1 MANTN
6 TVRGEVEFTLEGED
20 GSASTYTLRPT
31 FANIQAIE
39 AGTGKGM
46 LALAAELS
54 QMSMPLSTMALI
66 LSAATR
72 NGKDQPLTVRQAGDL
87 IAEHGIEPV
96 VKPLS
101 DFLMRSFQGAK
112 RETLTRDEGGN

>member
-1 MANTN
+1 MANTI
-6 TVRGEVEFTLEGED
+6 RGEVELVLENED
-20 GSASTYTLRPT
+20 GSTTSFTLRPS

-39 AGTGKGM
+39 TATGKGM
-46 LALAAELS
+46 LALANELAS
-54 QMSMPLSTMALI
+54 MAMPLTTMAMVMA
-66 LSAATR
+66 AATR
-72 NGKDQPLTVRQAGDL
+72 NGKEQPLTIRQAGDL

-112 RETLTRDEGGN
+112 RETLERDEPGN